1 MSMIE
6 RRPIVPR
13 EDWLC
18 WHREHVTA
26 SVVAALPAFNC
37 HPFVTPLR
45 LYVEKRGLEFPER
58 DSAVMRRGRWFEPA
72 IPKAIA
78 ERRHDWTIEA
88 PDTYFCDP
96 ELRLGA
102 TPDFLIFDDP
112 RGLGVLQAKTVAP
125 PVFERDWLGG
135 TDIPRWIVLQI
146 RLETMLTE
154 AAFGVVGALLVDAY
168 NPEIALLEVPRDP
181 IEEQAILAANR
192 QFWNDVADGKEPD
205 PEFGKD
211 SDLIRAMTPR
221 EIPGTSIDV
230 GHNNELPAMLE
241 QRANLIARMDQ
252 DKARCKAIEDEIRF
266 LMGDAEIALG
276 LPDWKITYRTS
287 RVEGYTVKP
296 REQRVLRIYDKR
308 PLEQRPQS

>member
-1 MSMIE
+1 MAIE
-6 RRPIVPR
+6 RRPVKPR
-13 EDWLC
+13 EDWLR

-26 SVVAALPAFNC
+26 SVVGALPAFNC
-37 HPFVTPLR
+37 HPFMTPLR

-58 DSAVMRRGRWFEPA
+58 DSPVMRRGRWFEPA

-78 ERRHDWTIEA
+78 ERRDDWTIEA
-88 PDTYFCDP
+88 PDIYFCDP

-102 TPDFLIFDDP
+102 TPDFLIRNDP

-125 PVFERDWLGG
+125 PVYERDWLDGS
-135 TDIPRWIVLQI
+135 DIPRWIVLQV

-181 IEEQAILAANR
+181 IEEQAILAAVR
-192 QFWNDVADGKEPD
+192 QFWIDVAEGKEPD

-211 SDLIRAMTPR
+211 SAIIRSLTPR
-221 EIPGTSIDV
+221 EVPGTSIDV
-230 GHNNELPAMLE
+230 GSNNELPTMLE
-241 QRANLIARMDQ
+241 QRANLIARIDA

-266 LMGDAEIALG
+266 LMGDAEIANG
-276 LPDWKITYRTS
+276 LPDWRITYKTS
-287 RVEGYTVKP
+287 KVEGYTVKP